1 MKPLIYYDFDKTPDD
16 KITIN
21 KERLNEVLE
30 EVYNAGVEDG
40 RRENKSNSWTAYRD
54 GDTYKLTTNVK
65 NDKNLDL
72 EADLNKVIW
81 IDRLITY
88 NSRKEINHEIWKY
101 QSI

>member
-40 RRENKSNSWTAYRD
+40 RRENKYNSWTTYRD
-54 GDTYKLTTNVK
+54 GDAYKLTTNMK
-65 NDKNLDL
+65 GSKNLDL
-72 EADLNKVIW
+72 
-81 IDRLITY
+81 
-88 NSRKEINHEIWKY
+88 
-101 QSI
+101 

>member
-88 NSRKEINHEIWKY
+88 N
-101 QSI
+101 

>member
-40 RRENKSNSWTAYRD
+40 KRENKFNHLWNVMRD

-65 NDKNLDL
+65 GMDLTPRLD
-72 EADLNKVIW
+72 DNKVV
-81 IDRLITY
+81 DKRITF
-88 NSRKEINHEIWKY
+88 
-101 QSI
+101 

>member
-1 MKPLIYYDFDKTPDD
+1 MKPIIYFDFKETEDNTAVV
-16 KITIN
+16 IN
-21 KERLNEVLE
+21 KARLKEILN

-65 NDKNLDL
+65 GDKNSDL
-72 EADLNKVIW
+72 EADLDKSIW

-88 NSRKEINHEIWKY
+88 NSRKEIDHEI
-101 QSI
+101 